1 MALLIV
7 ILILIV
13 WFIIW
18 LKDKL
23 TLSNPPIDDMQDHL
37 KTIQQLPNQK
47 ARQKYLKDMAKRN
60 RK

>member
-7 ILILIV
+7 ILILLV
-13 WFIIW
+13 WFVIW
-18 LKDKL
+18 LRDKL
-23 TLSNPPIDDMQDHL
+23 TPSNPPIDDMQKHL
-37 KTIQQLPNQK
+37 KTLQQLPTQK